1 MAEPQPAQMKVEGP
15 KRSFWRNLSLAW
27 LVPIGALAVTLGVAW
42 QSYNERGTLIEI
54 RFENAAGVVPEET
67 TIRYRDVTVGM
78 VEKIEFSSDLSSVVV
93 TASIDDL
100 VAEGLTRDAQFWV
113 VRPEVSASGISG
125 LSTVLSGVY
134 IEAGFV
140 PQTDTGTSAAESTTF
155 EGLDTPPLV
164 KPGMKGTRIVLR
176 AATGTQLSAGA
187 PIFHQGIEVGR
198 IETPRL
204 IDSGNGVIADAF
216 IDAPYDKRLTTATRF
231 WDTSGFNV
239 SFGAAGFNFSVESLS
254 TLIRGGVAFGTVFSG
269 GEPVPS
275 RYVFDLFDDSEAAR
289 DSVYSDLTDNAVTL
303 TIAFDQSVSGL
314 TVGSPVT
321 FSGLKIGQV
330 QALGAF
336 IDDVDG
342 EQEVKLRASVSI
354 DPRAFGL
361 DPDTPQ
367 EDTLGFL
374 GDKVRDGLRARLAS
388 EGLFSTGLMI
398 ELIELPIGQPTA
410 SFDPDDPQIP
420 SVESNIDD
428 LTTTAQGVL
437 TRIDNLPIE
446 EMIEQITA
454 TLGSIERLV
463 GNEEMQ
469 QVPGSV
475 NGLLTDARG
484 LIGSEGFQT
493 LPDELSATVGELR
506 TIAEDLRTAD
516 LVGTLT
522 RALDSAANA
531 ADTVNAMAGDL
542 EGAASEIPGLVA
554 EARALVKK
562 ANTLPLEAFV
572 NRASDLL
579 DSADRLIDSEDARAL
594 PGALTRAFDEA
605 QRALAELRQGGVVEN
620 ANATL
625 ASARDAAAA
634 IEEAAQTL
642 PALSRRIGSLVGQ
655 AETTIGGY
663 ADNSEFNRETV
674 SALREVREAAEALT
688 KLARQIERN
697 PNSLLFGR

>member
-1 MAEPQPAQMKVEGP
+1 MKIEGP
-15 KRSFWRNLSLAW
+15 KRSVWRNLSLAW

-42 QSYNERGTLIEI
+42 QSYSDRGTEIEI

-67 TIRYRDVTVGM
+67 TIRYRDVTVGL
-78 VEKIEFSSDLSSVVV
+78 VESVEFSADLSSVVV
-93 TASIDDL
+93 TASVDDV
-100 VAEGLTRDAQFWV
+100 VAESLTSDAQFWV

-134 IEAGFV
+134 IEAGFM
-140 PQTDTGTSAAESTTF
+140 PQDGEATEGAIETTIF
-155 EGLDTPPLV
+155 EGLDTAPLV

-176 AATGTQLSAGA
+176 ARSGTQLSAGA

-204 IDSGNGVIADAF
+204 IDSGTGVIADAF

-231 WDTSGFNV
+231 WDTSGFNI

-321 FSGLKIGQV
+321 YSGLRVGQV

-336 IDDVDG
+336 IDDVNG
-342 EQEVKLRASVSI
+342 EQEVKLRASISI

-361 DPDTPQ
+361 ESDTPP
-367 EDTLGFL
+367 EETLGFL
-374 GDKVRDGLRARLAS
+374 ESEVRDGLRARLAS

-398 ELIELPIGQPTA
+398 ELIELPGTNPDA
-410 SFDPDDPQIP
+410 VEFDAEDPVIP
-420 SVESNIDD
+420 SVESNIAD
-428 LTTTAQGVL
+428 LTTTAQGLL
-437 TRIDNLPIE
+437 TRVDNLPIE

-463 GNEEMQ
+463 GNDDLQ

-475 NGLLTDARG
+475 NGLITDARD
-484 LIGSEGFQT
+484 LIASDGFQT
-493 LPDELSATVGELR
+493 LRGELGATVGER
-506 TIAEDLRTAD
+506 GGGAGELRTAG

-522 RALDSAANA
+522 RALDSAASA
-531 ADTVNAMAGDL
+531 ADTLNAMAGELD
-542 EGAASEIPGLVA
+542 GATAEIPALVA
-554 EARALVKK
+554 EARALVQK
-562 ANTLPLEAFV
+562 ANSLPLDVFV
-572 NRASDLL
+572 SQATDLL
-579 DSADRLIDSEDARAL
+579 DSADRLIDSEDTRAL
-594 PGALTRAFDEA
+594 PGALTRALDEA
-605 QRALAELRQGGVVEN
+605 QGALAELRQGGVVEN
-620 ANATL
+620 TNATL

-634 IEEAAQTL
+634 IEEAARTL
-642 PALSRRIGSLVGQ
+642 PALSQRIGSLVGQ

-663 ADNSEFNRETV
+663 TPNSEFNRETV